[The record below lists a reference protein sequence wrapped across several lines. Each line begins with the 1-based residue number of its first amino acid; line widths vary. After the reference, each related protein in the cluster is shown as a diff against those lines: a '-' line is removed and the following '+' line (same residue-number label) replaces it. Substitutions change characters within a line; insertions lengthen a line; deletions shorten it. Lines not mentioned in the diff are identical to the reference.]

1 VEQYDRYQPPV
12 RFVDKVLISNEL
24 DARTVVHFPFPPT
37 LSMLAEAP
45 TLSMLAEAGAQTSI
59 FARLTEQKLS
69 AGIPVDAAGMLL
81 SIKAA
86 WHHQT
91 RSETLEVDCRYVSNL
106 ENFFVMAFSV
116 YEGGTLVADGQFSA
130 ILEKEGGVF

>member
-1 VEQYDRYQPPV
+1 VKQYERYQAPV
-12 RFVDKVLISNEL
+12 RFVEKVLISNEL
-24 DARTVVHFPFPPT
+24 DARTVVHFPF
-37 LSMLAEAP
+37 AP

-59 FARLTEQKLS
+59 FAKLTEQKLS

-86 WHHQT
+86 WHYRT
-91 RSETLEVDCRYVSNL
+91 IKETLEVDCRYVSNL

-116 YEGGTLVADGQFSA
+116 YEGKILVADGQFSA

>member
-24 DARTVVHFPFPPT
+24 DARTVVHFPFP
-37 LSMLAEAP
+37 P

-91 RSETLEVDCRYVSNL
+91 RSETFEVDCRYVSNL